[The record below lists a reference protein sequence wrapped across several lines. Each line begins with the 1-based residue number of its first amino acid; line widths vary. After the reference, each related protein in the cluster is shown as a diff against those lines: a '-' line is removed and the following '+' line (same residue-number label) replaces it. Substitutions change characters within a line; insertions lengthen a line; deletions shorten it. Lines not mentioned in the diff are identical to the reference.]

1 MPVTQTRKKFKLY
14 TISKSIKL
22 VEYLK
27 SREIHFTENNQYP
40 NFVFV
45 NLHVIIN
52 SLLYTVLLLE
62 FNSGAKAFINS
73 NSVLYR

>member
-22 VEYLK
+22 VDYLK

-45 NLHVIIN
+45 NLHV
-52 SLLYTVLLLE
+52 ST
-62 FNSGAKAFINS
+62 SGDELFRLGRDFGMYANKN
-73 NSVLYR
+73 

>member
-14 TISKSIKL
+14 SISKSIKL

-45 NLHVIIN
+45 NLQVTGGGDELFRLGRDFGMYANKH
-52 SLLYTVLLLE
+52 
-62 FNSGAKAFINS
+62 
-73 NSVLYR
+73 